1 MNYVNGKK
9 IIITGATSGVG
20 KATAKELAR
29 QGAEI
34 IIVARNPN
42 KIKSLSSEIEKIT
55 GKSSAF
61 YLADLSKMQ
70 EVKKAAE
77 QIKADYPAI
86 DMLINNAGLV
96 MNKRETTED
105 GFEYTLAVNHL
116 APFLLTN
123 LLFTTLE
130 AANEAKII
138 NVSSEAHKM
147 GRDNLQDFNYENS
160 KYKPMRVYGDTKLY
174 NILFT
179 NHLAV
184 QLNTN
189 NVNVYCLHPGF
200 VNSNFGHNLGIAA
213 EVILFFLRPFMIS
226 AEKGARTSIDVA
238 NLPFGKKFK
247 SVYFKSSKP
256 KKTSSLAND
265 KQLAEQLWLKTKSL
279 LEPWM

>member
-179 NHLAV
+179 N
-184 QLNTN
+184 QS
-189 NVNVYCLHPGF
+189 G
-200 VNSNFGHNLGIAA
+200 
-213 EVILFFLRPFMIS
+213 
-226 AEKGARTSIDVA
+226 RTI
-238 NLPFGKKFK
+238 K
-247 SVYFKSSKP
+247 Y
-256 KKTSSLAND
+256 
-265 KQLAEQLWLKTKSL
+265 
-279 LEPWM
+279 